1 MKRIMMLVLSL
12 AVVSGVQAATAAATP
27 TAATPAATERG
38 YWDRTKDFARENVQ
52 DYYMA
57 NDVDADAV
65 KTDKHAK
72 LKTRAR
78 RAGGSLLSAGGLGLA
93 ATEIAMNRNFLLE
106 FLSKYIKNE
115 GAQKFMNHRA
125 TKVITSLLEAIA
137 LDEIAGAVNGNGGR
151 RGLVSGG
158 VRDGYAWG
166 KKKWGKKSDTAPAAV
181 AA

>member
-38 YWDRTKDFARENVQ
+38 YWDRTQ

-166 KKKWGKKSDTAPAAV
+166 KKKLGKKSDTAPAAV